1 VKDRIC
7 LSTIT
12 EAERRNLINAE
23 TVIIEPT
30 SGNTGIGLAMVA
42 AVKGYR
48 LVLTMPEAMSV
59 ERRSLLRAYGAE
71 LILTPGGEGMSGREY
86 AEENWIEEGLPNLV
100 DEIMGSYERHGGID
114 RLEGK
119 DLPLKQV
126 VIEVLEDF
134 LTVIFPSYL
143 GKEDITKSAIKH
155 FLGNVLHS
163 SYSRLVTEVDKSL
176 KYVCRRLKECPE
188 DVCRRRAQIV
198 VRELL
203 EKIPEIRALL
213 KGDIQAACDG
223 EPAAKSID
231 EVLLTYPCILA
242 IATYRIAH
250 DLYIRGVPMIP
261 RIVSEYVHSITGIDI
276 HPGAKIGK
284 NFFMDHGTGV
294 VIGETAVMGDNVKI
308 CQGVTSGSLS
318 FPKDEKGK
326 IIKGRKRHPTVGNN
340 VVMYSVATLLGA
352 DKVIGDDAVMG
363 GNTWITSTIPSGTKV
378 TILQPELRY
387 KDIDSSEEC
396 RSTEEQKG

>member
-1 VKDRIC
+1 MA
-7 LSTIT
+7 

-30 SGNTGIGLAMVA
+30 SGNTGMGLAMVA

-48 LVLTMPEAMSV
+48 LVLTMPETMSV

-100 DEIMGSYERHGGID
+100 DEIMGSYERYGGID
-114 RLEGK
+114 YLEGK

-134 LTVIFPSYL
+134 LTVIFLGYL
-143 GKEDITKSAIKH
+143 GKEEMTKSTIRY

-188 DVCRRRAQIV
+188 DVSRRRAQIV
-198 VRELL
+198 VKELL
-203 EKIPEIRALL
+203 DKIPEIRALP
-213 KGDIQAACDG
+213 KGDIQAAYDG
-223 EPAAKSID
+223 DPAAKSID
-231 EVLLTYPCILA
+231 KKLLSYPCVLA
-242 IATYRIAH
+242 TATYRIAH
-250 DLYIRGVPMIP
+250 ELHIRGVPMIP
-261 RIVSEYVHSITGIDI
+261 RTMSEYAQSVTGIDI

-294 VIGETAVMGDNVKI
+294 VH
-308 CQGVTSGSLS
+308 
-318 FPKDEKGK
+318 
-326 IIKGRKRHPTVGNN
+326 R
-340 VVMYSVATLLGA
+340 
-352 DKVIGDDAVMG
+352 
-363 GNTWITSTIPSGTKV
+363 
-378 TILQPELRY
+378 
-387 KDIDSSEEC
+387 
-396 RSTEEQKG
+396 

>member
-1 VKDRIC
+1 MGRIIGSVPETIGNTPLIRLKRVTAGLKCTLWVKLESRNPGGRVKDRIC
-7 LSTIT
+7 LSTIA
-12 EAERRNLINAE
+12 EAERRNLINAK

-42 AVKGYR
+42 AVKGCR
-48 LVLTMPEAMSV
+48 LVLTMPETMSV

-71 LILTPGGEGMSGREY
+71 LILTPGGEGMSGPEY

-100 DEIMGSYERHGGID
+100 DEIMESYERYGGID
-114 RLEGK
+114 HLEGK

-134 LTVIFPSYL
+134 LTVIFPGYL
-143 GKEDITKSAIKH
+143 GKEDMTKSTIRY

-213 KGDIQAACDG
+213 KGDIQAAYDG
-223 EPAAKSID
+223 DPAAKSID
-231 EVLLTYPCILA
+231 EVLLSYPCVLA

-250 DLYIRGVPMIP
+250 ELYIRGVPMIP
-261 RIVSEYVHSITGIDI
+261 RIVSEYAHSITAIDI

-294 VIGETAVMGDNVKI
+294 VIGETAV
-308 CQGVTSGSLS
+308 
-318 FPKDEKGK
+318 
-326 IIKGRKRHPTVGNN
+326 VG
-340 VVMYSVATLLGA
+340 
-352 DKVIGDDAVMG
+352 
-363 GNTWITSTIPSGTKV
+363 IT
-378 TILQPELRY
+378 
-387 KDIDSSEEC
+387 
-396 RSTEEQKG
+396 